1 MNTSSPVYSLQEQ
14 SMVRWK
20 ENELWYSDDL
30 RPESSSTSAAH
41 EQQRDSSQILY
52 VPPFTSQIPSRL
64 GWEHRMPSGQRTVGG
79 ILGRHLQV
87 EVLESGSAFSLLL
100 LPVADRS
107 AGPLA

>member
-1 MNTSSPVYSLQEQ
+1 MNTSPVYSLQEQ

-20 ENELWYSDDL
+20 ENELWYSNDL
-30 RPESSSTSAAH
+30 RPKSSSTTAAH
-41 EQQRDSSQILY
+41 EQQRDSNQILY
-52 VPPFTSQIPSRL
+52 VPPFTSQIPSQL
-64 GWEHRMPSGQRTVGG
+64 GWEHRMRSGQRTVGG
-79 ILGRHLQV
+79 ILGHHLQV